1 MGQFRLSYEIREED
15 LSLSLLDV
23 LIQRLEISSRMVRK
37 LKKQKNI
44 TVNGYKI
51 SINAPLRRGDMVE
64 VVLDQE
70 DNIFE
75 PEDIPLS
82 VVFENED
89 LMVVNKQPFLVV
101 HPTKGHPHGTLAN
114 AIANHM
120 INKGENYKIR
130 FINRL
135 DRDTSGL
142 MLIAKNPYAQQIIS
156 NQMRANSVEK
166 RYIAIVEGKFSFDE
180 GTIDLPIGRE
190 NEGDI
195 KRVVMAGGGNA
206 VTHFTVLDARESL
219 SKVELL
225 LETGKTHQIRVH
237 LSHFNHPIIGDHLYG
252 SESHLISR
260 QALHCYKMSFDLP
273 RTKERVCFEIELPN
287 DMLDVLKG

>member
-1 MGQFRLSYEIREED
+1 MGQFKLQYEVTVDD
-15 LSLSLLDV
+15 LELSLLDI
-23 LIQRLEISSRMVRK
+23 LIQRLEISSRMIRK
-37 LKKQKNI
+37 VKKQKNI

-51 SINAPLRRGDMVE
+51 SINAPVRKGDLIE

-75 PEDIPLS
+75 PEPIALD

-89 LMVVNKQPFLVV
+89 IMVVNKQPFLVV
-101 HPTKGHPHGTLAN
+101 HPTKGHPTGTLAN

-120 INKGENYKIR
+120 VERGDDYKVR

-142 MLIAKNPYAQQIIS
+142 MMIAKNPYAQQIIS
-156 NQMRANSVEK
+156 NQMRDNTVEK
-166 RYIAIVEGKFSFDE
+166 RYIAIVEGSFGFDE
-180 GTIDLPIGRE
+180 GTIDLPIGRA

-195 KRVVMAGGGNA
+195 ERIVMQGGGNA
-206 VTHFTVLDARESL
+206 VTHFWVSEKMNDM

-237 LSHFNHPIIGDHLYG
+237 MAHFKHPIVGDHLYG
-252 SESHLISR
+252 SESENIKR
-260 QALHCYKMSFDLP
+260 QALHCYKMSFSLP
-273 RTKERVCFEIELPN
+273 RTKERVEFEIDLPE
-287 DMLDVLKG
+287 DMKKLLKG